1 MRRGRPFPRF
11 PWQHRGRGRHHDDS
25 RLPFCLP
32 PPPPLRGPFPH
43 YPHWHRTPDRGPW
56 DRVHN
61 EAHGRRPGWR
71 RRIQNELHLYY
82 GAHLHRKIFLSF
94 GAVIMITVLE
104 IAVVN
109 HIFHGSVGQRPW
121 RAFLFFGL
129 PVLLLWSASGRLA
142 RRISRPLYEL
152 TRVAQKI
159 GAGDLDARAPLP
171 RDATGEI
178 ATLSTSVNDMAARI
192 SGELARQRELLATVS
207 HELRTPL
214 ARMRLVIEI
223 AREGGVRPDTLN
235 EIERE
240 TIEIDALVGELLASA
255 RLEFQAVSP
264 KPLDAGEVARRAL
277 GRAGLSTDKLVAPA
291 QQQGQG
297 QEQGQENDL
306 KFTADPT
313 LVARALANLISNA
326 RKHGGGLETLTV
338 VTRPGFVR
346 FEVADRGPGFA
357 PGEESRIF
365 NSFFRGRHADAGVK
379 TSDAPEHTGSLGLG
393 LSLVKRIAEA
403 HGGSVSARNRPEG
416 GAVVALE
423 LAVQPPPSREDQSRA
438 APRSEA

>member
-1 MRRGRPFPRF
+1 VKRRSPFGRF
-11 PWQHRGRGRHHDDS
+11 PWHHHRHDPDRGPP
-25 RLPFCLP
+25 PFCMP

-43 YPHWHRTPDRGPW
+43 YPHWQHHHPMPDRGPW

-109 HIFHGSVGQRPW
+109 HIFHGTVGQRPW
-121 RAFLFFGL
+121 RAFLFFGV

-159 GAGDLDARAPLP
+159 GAGDLGARAPLP

-178 ATLSTSVNDMAARI
+178 VTLSTSVNDMAARL
-192 SGELARQRELLATVS
+192 SGELARQRELLAAVS

-255 RLEFQAVSP
+255 RLEFQVVSP
-264 KPLDAGEVARRAL
+264 KPMEAGEVARRAL
-277 GRAGLSTDKLVAPA
+277 GRAGISTDKLRSPA
-291 QQQGQG
+291 ANA
-297 QEQGQENDL
+297 EM

-338 VTRPGFVR
+338 STRPGFVR
-346 FEVADRGPGFA
+346 FDVADAGPGFA

-379 TSDAPEHTGSLGLG
+379 TTDAPEHTGSLGLG

-403 HGGSVSARNRPEG
+403 HGGSVSATNRPEG
-416 GAVVALE
+416 GAVVSLE
-423 LAVQPPPSREDQSRA
+423 LAVAPPRP
-438 APRSEA
+438 APPLV

>member
-1 MRRGRPFPRF
+1 M
-11 PWQHRGRGRHHDDS
+11 
-25 RLPFCLP
+25 P

-43 YPHWHRTPDRGPW
+43 HPHWHPIPDRGPW

-109 HIFHGSVGQRPW
+109 HVFHGTVGQRPW
-121 RAFLFFGL
+121 RAFLFFGV

-159 GAGDLDARAPLP
+159 GAGDLGARAPLP

-178 ATLSTSVNDMAARI
+178 VTLSTSVNDMATRL
-192 SGELARQRELLATVS
+192 SGELARQRELLAAVS

-223 AREGGVRPDTLN
+223 AREGGIRPDTLN

-240 TIEIDALVGELLASA
+240 SIEIDALVGELLASA
-255 RLEFQAVSP
+255 RLEFQVVSP
-264 KPLDAGEVARRAL
+264 KPLEASEVARRAL
-277 GRAGLSTDKLVAPA
+277 ARAGISTDKLHAPP
-291 QQQGQG
+291 
-297 QEQGQENDL
+297 EEV

-338 VTRPGFVR
+338 TALPGVVR
-346 FEVADRGPGFA
+346 FDVADRGPGFA

-379 TSDAPEHTGSLGLG
+379 TPDAPEHTGSLGLG

-403 HGGSVSARNRPEG
+403 HGGSVTAKNRPGG
-416 GAVVALE
+416 GAVVSLE
-423 LAVQPPPSREDQSRA
+423 LAIAPPQPAAREA
-438 APRSEA
+438 

>member
-1 MRRGRPFPRF
+1 MKPGPPFPRF
-11 PWQHRGRGRHHDDS
+11 PWRHRGRRHHDDGP
-25 RLPFCLP
+25 LPFCMP

-43 YPHWHRTPDRGPW
+43 HPHWHRMPDRGPW

-109 HIFHGSVGQRPW
+109 HIFHGTVGQRPW

-159 GAGDLDARAPLP
+159 GAGDLGARAPLP
-171 RDATGEI
+171 RNATGEI

-223 AREGGVRPDTLN
+223 AREGGLRPDTLN

-277 GRAGLSTDKLVAPA
+277 GRAGISTDKLVAPP
-291 QQQGQG
+291 
-297 QEQGQENDL
+297 QESDL

-338 VTRPGFVR
+338 ATPPGFVR

-365 NSFFRGRHADAGVK
+365 NSFFRGRHADAGVN

-423 LAVQPPPSREDQSRA
+423 LAVQPPRSA
-438 APRSEA
+438 AGQPPAA

>member
-1 MRRGRPFPRF
+1 
-11 PWQHRGRGRHHDDS
+11 
-25 RLPFCLP
+25 
-32 PPPPLRGPFPH
+32 
-43 YPHWHRTPDRGPW
+43 
-56 DRVHN
+56 VHN

-94 GAVIMITVLE
+94 GMVILITVLE

-109 HIFHGSVGQRPW
+109 HVFHGSVGQRPW
-121 RAFLFFGL
+121 RAFLFFGV

-159 GAGDLDARAPLP
+159 GAGDLGARAPLP

-178 ATLSTSVNDMAARI
+178 VTLSTSVNEMASRL

-264 KPLDAGEVARRAL
+264 KPLEAGEVARRAL
-277 GRAGLSTDKLVAPA
+277 GRAGLSTDKLRALA
-291 QQQGQG
+291 G
-297 QEQGQENDL
+297 ETEL

-338 VTRPGFVR
+338 ALRPGFVR

-365 NSFFRGRHADAGVK
+365 NSFFRGRHADASDK
-379 TSDAPEHTGSLGLG
+379 TPDAPEHNGSLGLG

-403 HGGSVSARNRPEG
+403 HGGSVSAQNRPDG

-423 LAVQPPPSREDQSRA
+423 LAVQPPPRPSA
-438 APRSEA
+438 ATDMPV

>member
-1 MRRGRPFPRF
+1 MKRGPFGHF
-11 PWQHRGRGRHHDDS
+11 PWRHH
-25 RLPFCLP
+25 RRRHGPEGGPLPFCMP

-43 YPHWHRTPDRGPW
+43 YPHWQHHHPLPDRGPW

-94 GAVIMITVLE
+94 GAVIMITVIE

-109 HIFHGSVGQRPW
+109 HIFHGTVGQRPW
-121 RAFLFFGL
+121 RAFLFFGV

-159 GAGDLDARAPLP
+159 GAGDLGARAPLP

-178 ATLSTSVNDMAARI
+178 VTLSTSVNDMAARL
-192 SGELARQRELLATVS
+192 SGELARQRELLAAVS

-223 AREGGVRPDTLN
+223 AREGGLRPDTLN

-255 RLEFQAVSP
+255 RLEFQVVSP
-264 KPLDAGEVARRAL
+264 KPMEAGEVARRAL
-277 GRAGLSTDKLVAPA
+277 ARAGLSTDKLRAPDGEA
-291 QQQGQG
+291 
-297 QEQGQENDL
+297 

-326 RKHGGGLETLTV
+326 RKHGGGLEALV
-338 VTRPGFVR
+338 VTTRPGFVR
-346 FEVADRGPGFA
+346 FDVADAGPGFA

-379 TSDAPEHTGSLGLG
+379 TTDAPEHTGSLGLG

-403 HGGSVSARNRPEG
+403 HGGSVSAQNRPQG
-416 GAVVALE
+416 GAVVSLE
-423 LAVQPPPSREDQSRA
+423 LAVDPPRPA
-438 APRSEA
+438 APAA

>member
-1 MRRGRPFPRF
+1 MKPRSPFGRF
-11 PWQHRGRGRHHDDS
+11 PWHHHRRRHGPEGGP
-25 RLPFCLP
+25 LPFCMP

-43 YPHWHRTPDRGPW
+43 HPHWHPIPDRGPW

-94 GAVIMITVLE
+94 GAVILITVLE

-109 HIFHGSVGQRPW
+109 HVFHGAVGQRPW
-121 RAFLFFGL
+121 RAFLFFGV

-159 GAGDLDARAPLP
+159 GAGDLGARAPLP

-178 ATLSTSVNDMAARI
+178 VTLSTSVNDMAARL
-192 SGELARQRELLATVS
+192 SGELARQRELLAAVS

-223 AREGGVRPDTLN
+223 AREGGLRPDTLN

-255 RLEFQAVSP
+255 RLEFQVVSP

-277 GRAGLSTDKLVAPA
+277 GRAGVSTDKLRTADDGPS
-291 QQQGQG
+291 
-297 QEQGQENDL
+297 
-306 KFTADPT
+306 KFMADPT
-313 LVARALANLISNA
+313 LVARALANLLSNA

-338 VTRPGFVR
+338 GTRPGFVR

-365 NSFFRGRHADAGVK
+365 NSFFRGRHADEGDK
-379 TSDAPEHTGSLGLG
+379 TPDAPEHTGSLGLG

-403 HGGSVSARNRPEG
+403 HGGSVSATNRPDG

-423 LAVQPPPSREDQSRA
+423 LAVNPPLSPSPVRERE
-438 APRSEA
+438 PNG

>member
-1 MRRGRPFPRF
+1 VKHRPPWARPPWPPHGHRHPGPPGPPFP
-11 PWQHRGRGRHHDDS
+11 PQM
-25 RLPFCLP
+25 
-32 PPPPLRGPFPH
+32 GPFPH
-43 YPHWHRTPDRGPW
+43 PHWHRVPDRGPW
-56 DRVHN
+56 DFVHR

-94 GAVIMITVLE
+94 GMVIMITVLE
-104 IAVVN
+104 IALVN
-109 HIFHGSVGQRPW
+109 HVFHGALGQRPW
-121 RAFLFFGL
+121 RAFLFFGV

-142 RRISRPLYEL
+142 RRISRPLYDL

-159 GAGDLDARAPLP
+159 GAGDLEARAPLP
-171 RDATGEI
+171 RGATGEV
-178 ATLSTSVNDMAARI
+178 AALAASVNDMATRI

-223 AREGGVRPDTLN
+223 AREGGIRPDTLN

-291 QQQGQG
+291 G
-297 QEQGQENDL
+297 DL

-313 LVARALANLISNA
+313 LVARALANLIGNA

-338 VTRPGFVR
+338 APRPGFVR

-365 NSFFRGRHADAGVK
+365 KSFYRGRHADAGDK
-379 TSDAPEHTGSLGLG
+379 TPDAPETTGSLGLG
-393 LSLVKRIAEA
+393 LSLVKRIAEV

-423 LAVQPPPSREDQSRA
+423 LAVTPPRA
-438 APRSEA
+438 SETVA